1 MKLMFRK
8 LCLLM
13 MIIAILFTVSA
24 ALKLSSYSQVQ
35 VENVDTGKWDKDR
48 STRLQGS
55 NSEDD
60 ASSIIESNE
69 SFNSNNVGQQ
79 EPKRGEKIDF
89 SQLDKLD
96 SSSFSWWI
104 LLNKKHEPTTISS
117 DIKKMIDENNAVYL
131 GDTTKKDVYLTFD
144 EGYENGYTPQILD
157 TLKAN
162 NVKALF
168 FVTGPYVKS
177 YDYLVKRMLDE
188 GHLVGNH
195 SINHPSLP
203 ELDNTDL
210 ENELLGL
217 EKNFMS
223 LTGKNFKYMRPPKG
237 EYSEKVLAAASQ
249 LGYKTVFWSFAYRD
263 FELNN
268 QRGAD
273 FAYKMVMDNI
283 HNGAIILLHAV
294 SKDNTEALDS
304 IIKAI
309 KAEGYNIKPFDL

>member
-1 MKLMFRK
+1 MFRK

-13 MIIAILFTVSA
+13 MITAILFTVGI
-24 ALKLSSYSQVQ
+24 ALKSRSSYSRVQ
-35 VENVDTGKWDKDR
+35 VEDADSGKWDKDR
-48 STRLQGS
+48 SARLQGS
-55 NSEDD
+55 NSEED

-69 SFNSNNVGQQ
+69 SINSNSVRKR
-79 EPKRGEKIDF
+79 EPERGEKIDF
-89 SQLDKLD
+89 TQLDKLD
-96 SSSFSWWI
+96 STSFSWWI
-104 LLNKKHEPTTISS
+104 LLNKKHEPTAIHPDT
-117 DIKKMIDENNAVYL
+117 KKMIDENNAIYL

-157 TLKAN
+157 ILKAN

-168 FVTGPYVKS
+168 FVTGSYVKS
-177 YDYLVKRMLDE
+177 YGDLVKRMLDE

-210 ENELLGL
+210 ENELFGL
-217 EKNFMS
+217 DKSFMS

-237 EYSEKVLAAASQ
+237 EYSQKVLAAANQ